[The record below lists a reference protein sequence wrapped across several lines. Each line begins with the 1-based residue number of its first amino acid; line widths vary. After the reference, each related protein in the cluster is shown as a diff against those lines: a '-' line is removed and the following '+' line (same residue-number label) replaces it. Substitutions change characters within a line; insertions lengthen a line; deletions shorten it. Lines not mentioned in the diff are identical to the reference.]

1 MKKIGLILII
11 TLLAAIPFSL
21 WSQESS
27 KDEPDGAELFKARCG
42 TCHEKKGEGL
52 ASAKI
57 PPINNTSL
65 SPERIATIIIEGKG
79 GYRVHNTPI
88 VNIDEAGARAIAEYI
103 KKNLK

>member
-1 MKKIGLILII
+1 MKKIGLILILA
-11 TLLAAIPFSL
+11 LLIAIPFSL

-27 KDEPDGAELFKARCG
+27 KGEPDGAELFKARCG

-65 SPERIATIIIEGKG
+65 SAERIASIILEGKG
-79 GYRVHNTPI
+79 GFRVHNTPI
-88 VNIDEAGARAIAEYI
+88 VNIDEAGAKAIADYI
-103 KKNLK
+103 KNDLK